1 MSIQGNLQDEPI
13 VVNQNDEHLEVHR
26 YYEEN
31 THDVHN
37 QLEVEVGIMTEV
49 VDHPS
54 LEPIIIAVQVDKEAF
69 IKAPIFLEEDNQREF
84 GHANIDL
91 VTKDKE
97 AQTPRDNILQ

>member
-1 MSIQGNLQDEPI
+1 MSIQGNLQDE
-13 VVNQNDEHLEVHR
+13 HLDVHK

-37 QLEVEVGIMTEV
+37 QLEVEVGIMNEV

-69 IKAPIFLEEDNQREF
+69 TEAPIFLEEDHQRGFE
-84 GHANIDL
+84 HANIDL

-97 AQTPRDNILQ
+97 AQTP